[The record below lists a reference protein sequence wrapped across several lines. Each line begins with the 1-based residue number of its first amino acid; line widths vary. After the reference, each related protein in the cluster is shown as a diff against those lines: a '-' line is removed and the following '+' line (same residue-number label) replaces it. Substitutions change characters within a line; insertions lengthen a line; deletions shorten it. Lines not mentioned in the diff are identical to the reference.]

1 MLYATMVVRAVGLEE
16 VDLHVQRLLGEGTA
30 KEVRYL
36 CCHVTAQTLAVDTTE
51 AEAFDVLSDML
62 QAEEVGLVAMFGER
76 RGGVQLVGVELPAE
90 GAM

>member
-16 VDLHVQRLLGEGTA
+16 VDLHVQRLLGEGAA

-36 CCHVTAQTLAVDTTE
+36 CCHVTAQTLAMDTTE
-51 AEAFDVLSDML
+51 AEAFDMLSDML
-62 QAEEVGLVAMFGER
+62 QAEEVGLVAMFGEK
-76 RGGVQLVGVELPAE
+76 RGSVQLVGVKLPAE